1 MENREK
7 YRRLKDELTVVE
19 KKIEL
24 KKKEL
29 EELETEQ
36 AAILKKLSEDSDEKH
51 EADVLAM
58 VYEQRRGK

>member
-1 MENREK
+1 MENRER